1 MLTTLDQAKQFVVT
15 KIPEYIGMDLE
26 PGEAELLETL
36 LETDFFEKVEWLID
50 AEDLESKHLETDE
63 QIEQY
68 LFQHIPNYTTL
79 LEDSVAD
86 VISDYLDPEEIAA

>member
-36 LETDFFEKVEWLID
+36 LETDFFEKVE
-50 AEDLESKHLETDE
+50 
-63 QIEQY
+63 
-68 LFQHIPNYTTL
+68 
-79 LEDSVAD
+79 
-86 VISDYLDPEEIAA
+86 